1 MKTIS
6 SLLRPV
12 LLLSLLAAGCSKTA
26 LVKLPVQ
33 VVKAVAY
40 WSFDELSPDGASTP
54 DATGNGHDARLN
66 GQTLVEGLSRKAMKF
81 EGFDQ
86 TALVGKLELTA
97 PATVR
102 FWMKTN
108 DMFNERVIFAQTEGG
123 EEQAGAIR
131 IDAARIEVWDGDSW
145 EAVIDRKMKIDEWMQ
160 IAVVY
165 EASGKT
171 SGYLNGERQHIVR
184 CGFDFDGPRA
194 AIAGSLPGGTGTP
207 YTGLLDEFSIWGTA
221 FTDGMIGD
229 IVESDISAVSG
240 R

>member
-1 MKTIS
+1 M
-6 SLLRPV
+6 
-12 LLLSLLAAGCSKTA
+12 
-26 LVKLPVQ
+26 
-33 VVKAVAY
+33 AVAY

-86 TALVGKLELTA
+86 TALVGNLGLTA

-165 EASGKT
+165 KASGKT
-171 SGYLNGERQHIVR
+171 SGYLDGERQHVVK
-184 CGFDFDGPRA
+184 CGFDFDGPKA
-194 AIAGSLPGGTGTP
+194 AIAGTLPGGNGNP
-207 YTGLLDEFSIWGTA
+207 YTGLLDEFAIFDLAIPDNSMKTLYETA
-221 FTDGMIGD
+221 SPLDR
-229 IVESDISAVSG
+229 AP